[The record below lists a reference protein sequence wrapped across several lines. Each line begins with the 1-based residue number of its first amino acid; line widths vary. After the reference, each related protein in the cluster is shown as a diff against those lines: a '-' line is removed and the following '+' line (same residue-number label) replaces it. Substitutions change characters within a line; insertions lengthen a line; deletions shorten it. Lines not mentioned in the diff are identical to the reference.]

1 VVLFK
6 YGYVVFMMDFLKRCS
21 QLLATFTSAIILAV
35 AVVTFWQPGL
45 FTWVKGD
52 IQTVVLGVIML
63 TMGMTLKPQDF
74 TFLVHRPL
82 DVIIGAIA
90 QYTLMPLIA
99 FGLVYLFNFPK
110 GIAVGLLLVGCSPGG
125 VSSNLISFLS
135 RGDLALSVG
144 MTTVSTLLSPFLTP
158 LLMLLLLG
166 NRVDIQAAQMF
177 KSILIVTLLPI
188 AVGVG
193 LNLLFG
199 KSERYQRFCELMPG
213 VSVLAFAC
221 IVGGVMSYHGR
232 FFFDAG
238 VFIFMA
244 VFLHNALG
252 YLTGYWAGI
261 LAQMPRAKRRTVAIE
276 VGIQNAGLATHLAT
290 RHFALLPEAAI
301 VAAVSCIWHSISGT
315 LIATFFQAIDR
326 RKRERIS
333 E

>member
-1 VVLFK
+1 
-6 YGYVVFMMDFLKRCS
+6 MMTLLKRCS
-21 QLLATFTSAIILAV
+21 QLLVTFTPAIILAV
-35 AVVTFWQPGL
+35 ALITFWQPNL

-63 TMGMTLKPQDF
+63 TMGMTLKPHDF

-99 FGLVYLFNFPK
+99 FGLVYLFNFPT

-125 VSSNLISFLS
+125 VSSNLITFLS

-144 MTTVSTLLSPFLTP
+144 MTTVSTFLSPLLTP

-166 NRVDIQAAQMF
+166 NRVDIQAGVMF

-188 AVGVG
+188 GIGLG
-193 LNLLFG
+193 LNLLWG
-199 KSERYQRFCELMPG
+199 KSNRYQRFCECMPG

-221 IVGGVMSYHGR
+221 IVGGVIAYHGR
-232 FFFDAG
+232 FFCDAG
-238 VFIFMA
+238 WLIFLGVFM
-244 VFLHNALG
+244 HNVLG
-252 YLTGYWAGI
+252 YLTGYGAGL
-261 LAQMPRAKRRTVAIE
+261 LARFPRAKVRTVAIE
-276 VGIQNAGLATHLAT
+276 VGVQNAGLATHLAT

-301 VAAVSCIWHSISGT
+301 VAAVSCVWHSISGT
-315 LIATFFQAIDR
+315 LIAALFQAIDR
-326 RKRERIS
+326 QRPTANR
-333 E
+333 